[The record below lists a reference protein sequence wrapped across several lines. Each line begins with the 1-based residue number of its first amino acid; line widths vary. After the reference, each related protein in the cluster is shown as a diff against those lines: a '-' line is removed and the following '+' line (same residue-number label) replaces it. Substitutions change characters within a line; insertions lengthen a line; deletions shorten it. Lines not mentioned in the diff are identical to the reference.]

1 MRYGILGGDMRFV
14 HLVQMLRE
22 SGRHAVGFLQETA
35 GGEDL
40 KLERLHGCDCIISN
54 WPMKWPLS
62 TRQTSAEEILSCIA
76 PGSVLLLCGPQF
88 PSKRRWD
95 LQYVNLWQDE
105 RLLQEN
111 AWLTAEGAV
120 ASVLRGD
127 GLKLP
132 GLKTMV
138 VGYGRIGRALTEIL
152 SGMGADVTVITGS
165 EEKRAR
171 IRSSGAQAELRQKLP
186 ELLPDQRLIFSTPPG
201 RVLDKSRLQSVS
213 QDAVIIDLASPPY
226 GVDLE
231 AAQEMSLNARREPGL
246 PGRHNPLS
254 AARVLHNAIISW
266 EEEQEHD

>member
-22 SGRHAVGFLQETA
+22 SGRQAVGFLQEKA
-35 GGEDL
+35 GGDHL
-40 KLERLHGCDCIISN
+40 KPERLHTCDCIISN

-62 TRQTSAEEILSCIA
+62 DRTTDEEEILSCIA

-88 PSKRRWD
+88 PAKRRWD

-120 ASVLRGD
+120 ASVLRRD
-127 GLKLP
+127 GLHLP

-152 SGMGADVTVITGS
+152 VNLGAQVTVITGS
-165 EEKRAR
+165 EEKIAR
-171 IRSSGAQAELRQKLP
+171 VRESGADAQTRHHLQD
-186 ELLPDQRLIFSTPPG
+186 LLPKQRLILSTPPAK
-201 RVLDKSRLQSVS
+201 VLDRNLLQLAGK
-213 QDAVIIDLASPPY
+213 DAVILDLASPPY
-226 GVDLE
+226 GVDLD
-231 AAQEMSLNARREPGL
+231 AAQDLGLHARREPGL
-246 PGRHNPLS
+246 PGRHSPLA